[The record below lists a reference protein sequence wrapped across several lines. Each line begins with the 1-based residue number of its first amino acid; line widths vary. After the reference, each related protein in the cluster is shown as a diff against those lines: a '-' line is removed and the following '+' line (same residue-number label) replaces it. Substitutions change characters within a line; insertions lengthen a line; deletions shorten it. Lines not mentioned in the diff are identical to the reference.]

1 MDNNEVNSLDAVEME
16 IKARYNGKYTSAPEY
31 QASERETRKAITNI
45 FRAVADF
52 GTCDDVLSLIGGKDY
67 RRTAFINFLDHENY
81 ISPII
86 KACYS

>member
-1 MDNNEVNSLDAVEME
+1 MDNELKSLDAVECE

-31 QASERETRKAITNI
+31 QASERATRKAITDI
-45 FRAVADF
+45 FRAAADF
-52 GTCDDVLSLIGGKDY
+52 GTCDDVLTLISGKEY
-67 RRTAFINFLDHENY
+67 RRTAFINYLSHENY

>member
-1 MDNNEVNSLDAVEME
+1 MDDNKLNTLDAVEME
-16 IKARYNGKYTSAPEY
+16 IKARYNGKYQSASGY

-45 FRAVADF
+45 FKNVAEL
-52 GTCDDVLSLIGGKDY
+52 GTCDDVLALIGGKEY
-67 RRTAFINFLDHENY
+67 RRTAFINYLQHENY

>member
-1 MDNNEVNSLDAVEME
+1 MDNSKLTTLDAVERE

-31 QASERETRKAITNI
+31 QKSERETRKAITDI
-45 FRAVADF
+45 FKYTANF
-52 GTCDDVLSLIGGKDY
+52 GTCDDVLTLISGKEY
-67 RRTAFINFLDHENY
+67 RRAAFINYLNHENY